1 MAVPESPNN
10 FDEYLHVLH
19 TMDPCGQ
26 AGLLDRYIEEA
37 TNYKAK
43 TPLEVV
49 QGSLQVVYERFH
61 DIEDKVINLLEGTLT
76 DAIPLDVAFCRLIIL
91 IPYVQPSIFSGV
103 FVAFFFYFVV
113 GSCFPSLRKHIR
125 LPCKLSEIHDESR
138 VLSYLMDTYFA
149 HVNNSRCLKFKYYG
163 NKSTDALAS
172 VLEEYIYPSIASIIC
187 GYVQYPNQEFIH
199 FIDNFVSH
207 FRLHRYQCRG
217 VNQCIGF
224 VDNCDGAILLDGDL
238 LSRLLICER
247 FIDHNDDRLK
257 YEGHRIALM
266 KLNTGDEIN
275 RYFNATI
282 NKSIR
287 CHVNPQLF
295 IELFEFAVC
304 NPWHVMRDA
313 IVNHSFSILFNG

>member
-125 LPCKLSEIHDESR
+125 MPCKLSPIHRESR
-138 VLSYLMDTYFA
+138 VLPYLMDTYF
-149 HVNNSRCLKFKYYG
+149 
-163 NKSTDALAS
+163 ALAS

-187 GYVQYPNQEFIH
+187 GYVQYQNQEFIH

-207 FRLHRYQCRG
+207 FRLHRYQRRG
-217 VNQCIGF
+217 ANQCIDF
-224 VDNCDGAILLDGDL
+224 VDYFDEAILLDGHL